1 MRELNAAAD
10 ACPPPFSPLA
20 PRPRLPSRTVPTGT
34 LADRSEPAA
43 FLAQQSFDVGM
54 AEQSSQRPS
63 PLDEGT
69 SFSLPCLNPTE
80 KEARVEIL
88 VNRVVSEEVRDLY
101 GDIMIEMKSLGKLL
115 GGPAGARLEP
125 LLAGRCS
132 AAPSGRRADAARIRA
147 RNIPAGRAPRPE
159 LRDHWRQAPALAAAR
174 GYAAESSKMVL
185 GTGGARS
192 RRRASAPRCTAAP
205 RELRRA
211 LRRRLRPRRRWSCWL
226 SASLMA
232 RRCCRLRSAGWRQ
245 IGVRSATRS
254 CNNPRGGPLVV
265 AHDRGAGARVG
276 T

>member
-1 MRELNAAAD
+1 MGCLAKVLTGP
-10 ACPPPFSPLA
+10 CSPCA
-20 PRPRLPSRTVPTGT
+20 QRPRLPFRTVPPDT
-34 LADRSEPAA
+34 LADCSVPAA
-43 FLAQQSFDVGM
+43 FLAQLSFDVGM
-54 AEQSSQRPS
+54 SEQSSQRPS

-69 SFSLPCLNPTE
+69 SFSLPRLNPTE
-80 KEARVEIL
+80 TESE
-88 VNRVVSEEVRDLY
+88 VVCSLYGVISEEVRDLY
-101 GDIMIEMKSLGKLL
+101 GNIMIEMKSLGKLL

-132 AAPSGRRADAARIRA
+132 AAPSGRWADAARIRA
-147 RNIPAGRAPRPE
+147 MNIPAGRAPRRE

-232 RRCCRLRSAGWRQ
+232 RRCCRLRSASRRCLGRWR
-245 IGVRSATRS
+245 ATGGSERQLRS
-254 CNNPRGGPLVV
+254 CG
-265 AHDRGAGARVG
+265 
-276 T
+276 

>member
-1 MRELNAAAD
+1 MRRSGTAPCSSCA
-10 ACPPPFSPLA
+10 PP
-20 PRPRLPSRTVPTGT
+20 PRLPLRTVPTDPS
-34 LADRSEPAA
+34 AERSVPAA
-43 FLAQQSFDVGM
+43 LLAQPSFDVGM
-54 AEQSSQRPS
+54 AKQRSQRPS

-69 SFSLPCLNPTE
+69 RFSLPRLNPTE
-80 KEARVEIL
+80 SVSE
-88 VNRVVSEEVRDLY
+88 VVCSLYGVISEEVRDLY
-101 GDIMIEMKSLGKLL
+101 GDIVIEMKSLGKLL

-132 AAPSGRRADAARIRA
+132 AAPSGRWADAARIRA
-147 RNIPAGRAPRPE
+147 MNIPAGRAPRRE

-265 AHDRGAGARVG
+265 AHARGAGARVG

>member
-1 MRELNAAAD
+1 MGCLAKVLTGP
-10 ACPPPFSPLA
+10 CSPCA
-20 PRPRLPSRTVPTGT
+20 QRPRLPFRTVPPDT
-34 LADRSEPAA
+34 LADCSVPAA
-43 FLAQQSFDVGM
+43 FLAQLSFDVGM
-54 AEQSSQRPS
+54 SEQSSQRPS

-101 GDIMIEMKSLGKLL
+101 GNIMIEMKSLGKLL

-147 RNIPAGRAPRPE
+147 MNIPAGRAPRRE

-192 RRRASAPRCTAAP
+192 RRRASAPRCAAAS
-205 RELRRA
+205 RELRRT
-211 LRRRLRPRRRWSCWL
+211 L
-226 SASLMA
+226 
-232 RRCCRLRSAGWRQ
+232 
-245 IGVRSATRS
+245 
-254 CNNPRGGPLVV
+254 
-265 AHDRGAGARVG
+265 
-276 T
+276 